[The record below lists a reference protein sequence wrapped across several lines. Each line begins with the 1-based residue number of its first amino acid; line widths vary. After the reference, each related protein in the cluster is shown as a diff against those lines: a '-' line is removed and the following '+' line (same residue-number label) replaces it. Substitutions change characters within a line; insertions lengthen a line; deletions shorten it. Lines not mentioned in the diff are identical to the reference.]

1 MGNNQQK
8 VDPKG
13 KFGRITISSISIEEM
28 KNNKRMIERAVR
40 KIERER
46 KKVEAQEQ
54 KHMKEI
60 QKLAKAGQHVRS
72 L

>member
-1 MGNNQQK
+1 MGNEQVK

-13 KFGRITISSISIEEM
+13 TSFLLITKQSSFIEEM
-28 KNNKRMIERAVR
+28 RNNKRMIEKAVR

-46 KKVEAQEQ
+46 KKVEAQEA

-60 QKLAKAGQHVRS
+60 
-72 L
+72 